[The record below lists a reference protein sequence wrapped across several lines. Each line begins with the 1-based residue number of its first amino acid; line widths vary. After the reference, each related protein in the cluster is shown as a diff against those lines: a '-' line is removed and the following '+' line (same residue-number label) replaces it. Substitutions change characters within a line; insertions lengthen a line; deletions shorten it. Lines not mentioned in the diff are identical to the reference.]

1 MDEQTTIED
10 QKQMVDHLHKRVREH
25 MKEKNSLIEMNTELE
40 NELLKKEK
48 QMKEVSKYH
57 QNARQEYKEALAI
70 MEKKREVSNKLI
82 KTLQTETSNLKDKLT
97 QLTADKSS
105 EVDELFEELA
115 VIKEI
120 NNKKEILLQKIS
132 NEKEIMEGKLVEV
145 EKETED
151 LKARLE
157 TKDIEREEVKSLSE
171 ELGISNPHSLNV
183 SFKCAPCS
191 DCIEKLCKKEMHKQN
206 LQNVDDLKLKELEL
220 ERKLHLQRFK
230 LTSDLLEL
238 SKNEFD
244 EKNKCKCRGNCK
256 IFHHKHN
263 WTKSL
268 CLEIKNKFKSL
279 VSKHSCKPCDKT
291 FENVDSFKKH
301 DKSAHQKTMDMNLTT
316 LVQPEQNEGVLLMN
330 PSCSSGR
337 R

>member
-48 QMKEVSKYH
+48 QIKEVSKYH

-97 QLTADKSS
+97 ELTADKSS

-183 SFKCAPCS
+183 SFECAPCS
-191 DCIEKLCKKEMHKQN
+191 DGIEKLCKKEMHKQN
-206 LQNVDDLKLKELEL
+206 LQNVDDIKLKELEL

-244 EKNKCKCRGNCK
+244 EKKQM
-256 IFHHKHN
+256 H
-263 WTKSL
+263 
-268 CLEIKNKFKSL
+268 
-279 VSKHSCKPCDKT
+279 
-291 FENVDSFKKH
+291 
-301 DKSAHQKTMDMNLTT
+301 M
-316 LVQPEQNEGVLLMN
+316 
-330 PSCSSGR
+330 
-337 R
+337 

>member
-48 QMKEVSKYH
+48 QIKEVSKYH

-70 MEKKREVSNKLI
+70 MERKREVSNKLI

-97 QLTADKSS
+97 QLTTDKSS

-157 TKDIEREEVKSLSE
+157 TKDIE
-171 ELGISNPHSLNV
+171 
-183 SFKCAPCS
+183 
-191 DCIEKLCKKEMHKQN
+191 
-206 LQNVDDLKLKELEL
+206 
-220 ERKLHLQRFK
+220 
-230 LTSDLLEL
+230 
-238 SKNEFD
+238 
-244 EKNKCKCRGNCK
+244 
-256 IFHHKHN
+256 
-263 WTKSL
+263 
-268 CLEIKNKFKSL
+268 
-279 VSKHSCKPCDKT
+279 
-291 FENVDSFKKH
+291 
-301 DKSAHQKTMDMNLTT
+301 
-316 LVQPEQNEGVLLMN
+316 
-330 PSCSSGR
+330 
-337 R
+337 